1 MQKQQLKNQDQH
13 LDDIKAITGQIK
25 YEAQNLNEE
34 VTDQN
39 KMLDNLNTNMDKTE
53 KKFDKANKRLDNF
66 IRNSNQMCLWCIII
80 TEIVALVLLL
90 LL

>member
-25 YEAQNLNEE
+25 YEAQNFNEE

-53 KKFDKANKRLDNF
+53 KKFD
-66 IRNSNQMCLWCIII
+66 
-80 TEIVALVLLL
+80 
-90 LL
+90 